1 MSSLPTAESFA
12 FIYHEFKRESM
23 LVWEIDCV
31 LTCQGLET
39 QHSVSSFLGDNFLR
53 VGCPV

>member
-12 FIYHEFKRESM
+12 FIYQEFKRESM

-31 LTCQGLET
+31 FTCQRFEA
-39 QHSVSSFLGDNFLR
+39 QHSLSSFLSDDFLR

>member
-12 FIYHEFKRESM
+12 FIYQEFKRESV

-31 LTCQGLET
+31 FTCQGFET
-39 QHSVSSFLGDNFLR
+39 QRSSSSFLSNNFMR
-53 VGCPV
+53 FGCD